1 MAAMG
6 RFAGNQQT
14 DRNGRRPLPDSRR
27 EGLDATALEYTAVPL
42 DDALTDLR
50 ALEQK
55 LRVELQKDKERMNM
69 ASHTTESKPS
79 GSNVPESY
87 GLSLVAESELMLPSS
102 HPETS
107 SDTADMVVHLMTL
120 CPQQTVQ
127 AARQGLPGPKA
138 RRSSGQELETGIRVR

>member
-6 RFAGNQQT
+6 RFAGQQQT

-27 EGLDATALEYTAVPL
+27 EGMDATALEYTAVPL

-50 ALEQK
+50 ALEEK

-69 ASHTTESKPS
+69 TSHSTESKPS

-87 GLSLVAESELMLPSS
+87 GLSLVAETDSAS
-102 HPETS
+102 
-107 SDTADMVVHLMTL
+107 
-120 CPQQTVQ
+120 
-127 AARQGLPGPKA
+127 
-138 RRSSGQELETGIRVR
+138 RSSGSSGAKGKTKLRPRAGDRHQSKVAGEESARD